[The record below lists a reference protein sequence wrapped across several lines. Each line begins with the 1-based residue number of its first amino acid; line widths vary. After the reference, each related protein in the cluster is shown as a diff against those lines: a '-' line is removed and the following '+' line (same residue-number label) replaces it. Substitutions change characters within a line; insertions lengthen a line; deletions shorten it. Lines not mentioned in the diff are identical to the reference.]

1 MRSAVLIG
9 TDFAYDSKGKLIP
22 LEINTNVGW
31 DTVNR
36 KESVDEIF
44 DFTDLSM
51 YVRENAIKEILL
63 EGKIA
68 EICKD
73 AIQKAIPHVTVSE
86 ATMGDYEEEH
96 PNTTLFVRT
105 AWSSQAF
112 VDTFAASKEKFKSLI
127 KSEDFCE
134 AFSEPSGNLPN
145 LVVKAIDPQYD
156 RLEYPKFYKADV
168 SVLKV
173 PHGFIVEPAVLNVD
187 NLVEGRIPVFRNW
200 SLFVAGEN
208 GDKIDTI
215 YLGTYTKVCGD
226 EFDESKLK
234 YNSDGALVEGRGM
247 LLSLDGLSTQWPAD
261 ALVEASDEVLMSDGS
276 WKKASEL
283 KVGDKVKSLQ
293 FEDSLDIRHHVGQLT
308 TTEKELK
315 KSFAVAT
322 VDFLTRTRGYRDF
335 VEIKFNDKSDWFDT
349 ANSSY
354 LVKRES
360 GLEFDYISNL
370 RKGDVVYFL
379 KDGSKLAT
387 KTVESTGTVRKYV
400 DTYNV
405 GLAENHV
412 FFSRGEGETGAFA
425 SLEHNDDTE
434 DCNLDPK
441 SQNGAFQTFI
451 SFDGTEAAK
460 GTLNI
465 STSGVL
471 VSSES
476 TAKTFAK
483 TSGTASANGEYVNPN
498 EYSSDK
504 GGFTGC
510 WYPLA
515 GNSTWNVSVPL
526 TVVDGVKSVAT
537 IVRLGSADGNALNG
551 SNTYWKFTEIG
562 STGSNVLWP
571 VTFSSAT
578 GPCKL
583 HVQVYQPSDIIQ
595 VTEPTGKNFEADGTL
610 TSGDSTTT
618 LTFAQG
624 VGIKG
629 SITGSVRFSKDYIS
643 FSSRSANIAEDGTID
658 TAKISETTAKF
669 KTSMSKNTGFTE
681 RVGSVSTYIGP
692 KSSEGLVG
700 RYSVIQA
707 AIKPTLAV
715 EVNSP
720 GGDVILPDSY
730 DTDYVLQ
737 SYEVSVTSNAPW
749 KVTTV
754 SADGNFSVS
763 KQVGQGNGSFD
774 IAEVSSSVKEYSYSK
789 SETYEVGSVIIST
802 NTDTKNDVSYTIPV
816 YRLKKRFVAP
826 AFLSSSN
833 INGVRVYSTQLCLPE
848 YYADNEL
855 SFGDIIYQDDDTGT
869 SQWKDVS
876 NCQRI
881 QSNHGTVESPSL
893 ADDEGYTFVDCVPVS
908 IRADLSGV
916 QDMTLSVSSDLDQE
930 GFSYGFAELGFAGS
944 DVLYGRYLPYVY
956 NTIPLTLEQQVTI
969 SGSVYPGDALFSTT
983 ENSKTADNLCLVIG
997 TEQLSDASHINGT
1010 VNIDLVL
1017 EYTDLVDGK
1026 QKQVEKTFII
1036 GERPLIDVQ
1045 YEERSWSSFV
1055 QMWDNLPSH
1064 SFQSTIT
1071 LSGLQ
1076 DSVRYRLVASPGIT
1090 IDFDGENLLNVDYD
1104 GSDWMNFQQ
1113 MWEAEGYPIVSVPEN
1128 NSSTTR
1134 YRAIALVPAEST
1146 ITVLPEP
1153 TEYGD
1158 LCLDGKYYSY
1168 MVAAQNEKVEAKK
1181 LNSVEVVCNVR
1192 EVTWTQTDEMAAAG
1206 KRYQIN
1212 ALYDVTASASSP
1224 VSSSVSFT
1232 LTPKP
1237 TGNVN
1242 TGEGPYGTGN
1252 ASVTIGSGN
1261 SVTTDAPG
1269 GFGYAYY
1276 GNNVSDGDPMPSVGT
1291 LGVSAIL
1298 PTVDSVFEY
1307 EIGSVRV
1314 RNIPSLGGPDTLV
1327 ITDFS
1332 DRSTERQIM
1341 VSSYSLSGLGYEV
1354 SCSGGL
1360 TGSIISF
1367 SNRSDVVFTTGSR
1380 IVLGSLCTVSLRRN
1394 GKEISRRTVQA
1405 GAGPV
1410 FVETLKASPS
1420 AIVKDLGAFTE
1431 TVVLYTGSS
1440 VPSTGLSAS
1449 VITSS
1454 SAWIG
1459 VARKLSKYL
1468 ISVSTEASA
1477 SRSGSITFKVDNVGT
1492 VTVPVTQSATD
1503 KTLYVWYCP
1512 NGASEVQLGSRNI
1525 SFNSESAF
1533 SVVGNNYDYR
1543 FRYENA
1549 SGGTF
1554 MPVFDKATE
1563 NGTAVRILGNFSTEL
1578 GDSISDTSGNFF
1590 LRVEG
1595 VSSPNT
1601 SAYALGTLSF
1611 NTKNLKIPSPTIV
1624 NSSVR

>member
-31 DTVNR
+31 DMVNR
-36 KESVDEIF
+36 KETVDEIF

-63 EGKIA
+63 EGKIV

-105 AWSSQAF
+105 AWSSQAL

-134 AFSEPSGNLPN
+134 GFSEPSGNLPN

-156 RLEYPKFYKADV
+156 KLTYPKFYRADV
-168 SVLKV
+168 STLKV

-247 LLSLDGLSTQWPAD
+247 FLSLDGLSTQWPAD

-283 KVGDKVKSLQ
+283 KVGDRVKSLK

-335 VEIKFNDKSDWFDT
+335 VEIKFDDKSDWFDT

-370 RKGDVVYFL
+370 KKGDVVYFL

-387 KTVESTGTVRKYV
+387 KTVESVGTVRKYV

-412 FFSRGEGETGAFA
+412 FFSRGEGETSAFA
-425 SLEHNDDTE
+425 SLEHNDTA
-434 DCNLDPK
+434 DCSLEPK

-451 SFDGTEAAK
+451 SFDGTDAAK

-465 STSGVL
+465 STSGVS
-471 VSSES
+471 VTSGSI
-476 TAKTFAK
+476 AKTFAK
-483 TSGTASANGEYVNPN
+483 TSGTASVNGEYVNPN
-498 EYSSDK
+498 DYSSGK

-510 WYPLA
+510 WYPLT
-515 GNSTWNVSVPL
+515 GSNTWNISVPL
-526 TVVDGVKSVAT
+526 TTVGSVKGVAT
-537 IVRLGSADGNALNG
+537 IVRVGSADGNALDG

-618 LTFAQG
+618 LTFGQG
-624 VGIKG
+624 VGTKG

-707 AIKPTLAV
+707 ALKPTLVV
-715 EVNSP
+715 EVNT
-720 GGDVILPDSY
+720 GDVVLPSSY
-730 DTDYVLQ
+730 DADYVLR
-737 SYEVSVTSNAPW
+737 SYEVNVTSNAPW

-754 SADGNFSVS
+754 SADGNFSIS
-763 KQVGQGNGSFD
+763 KQVGEGNGSFD
-774 IAEVSSSVKEYSYSK
+774 IIEVSSSIKEYSYSRTE
-789 SETYEVGSVIIST
+789 SYEVGSVVIST
-802 NTDTKNDVSYTIPV
+802 DTNTKNDVSYTIPI
-816 YRLKKRFVAP
+816 YRIKERFVAP
-826 AFLSSSN
+826 IFISESNFNQAMGTECSS
-833 INGVRVYSTQLCLPE
+833 E
-848 YYADNEL
+848 YYESNEL
-855 SFGDIIYQDDDTGT
+855 SFGDLEYIEDGDGNSSWQ
-869 SQWKDVS
+869 DVS
-876 NCQRI
+876 FCQRI
-881 QSNHGTVESPSL
+881 QGNQNTVESPSL
-893 ADDEGYTFVDCVPVS
+893 IDSEGFTFVDCVPVG
-908 IRADLSGV
+908 IRADLAGV
-916 QDMTLSVSSDLDQE
+916 QDMTLSVSSNLDQE
-930 GFSYGFAELGFAGS
+930 GFQYGFAELGSAES
-944 DVLYGRYLPYVY
+944 SELYGRHLPYVY
-956 NTIPLTLEQQVTI
+956 NVVPLKLEHQVVNI
-969 SGSVYPGDALFSTT
+969 SGSVRPDSTFLSTT
-983 ENSKTADNLCLVIG
+983 MNSRTADNLCLIIG
-997 TEQLSDASHINGT
+997 TDDTGSLSG
-1010 VNIDLVL
+1010 NIVECVQDITLNL
-1017 EYTDLVDGK
+1017 SYKDLVDGSIK
-1026 QKQVEKTFII
+1026 ELSQTFILGGRPSI
-1036 GERPLIDVQ
+1036 GVS
-1045 YEERSWSSFV
+1045 YGGRSWETYGQGSETLPSSSFTSS
-1055 QMWDNLPSH
+1055 L
-1064 SFQSTIT
+1064 T
-1071 LSGLQ
+1071 LSTLQ
-1076 DSVRYRLVASPGIT
+1076 LRSEKLYRLVATQGVT
-1090 IDFDGENLLNVDYD
+1090 VGDANGENLTNVALTGEELTQYLN
-1104 GSDWMNFQQ
+1104 GSGD
-1113 MWEAEGYPIVSVPEN
+1113 ELVVTVPEN
-1128 NSSTTR
+1128 NTTTQR
-1134 YRAIALVPAEST
+1134 YRGVALVPAESS
-1146 ITVLPEP
+1146 VELLPE
-1153 TEYGD
+1153 TQD
-1158 LCLDGKYYSY
+1158 LCENSEVVHYSW
-1168 MVAAQNEKVEAKK
+1168 VVGVQGEKVEAKE
-1181 LNSVEVVCNVR
+1181 LNNIEVVCNVR

-1206 KRYQIN
+1206 RQYQIN

-1237 TGNVN
+1237 AGNIT
-1242 TGEGPYGTGN
+1242 TGEGPYGTGS

-1261 SVTTDAPG
+1261 SLTTNAPG
-1269 GFGYAYY
+1269 VFGYVYY
-1276 GNNVSDGDPMPSVGT
+1276 GNSVSDGDPMPSVGT
-1291 LGVSAIL
+1291 LDVSTIS
-1298 PTVDSVFEY
+1298 PPVDSVFEY
-1307 EIGSVRV
+1307 EIESVRV

-1332 DRSTERQIM
+1332 DKSIERQVA
-1341 VSSYSLSGLGYEV
+1341 VSSYSLDGLGYEV
-1354 SCSGGL
+1354 SCSAGL
-1360 TGSIISF
+1360 TGS
-1367 SNRSDVVFTTGSR
+1367 VVSINNVSYVTFTTGSR
-1380 IVLGSLCTVSLRRN
+1380 TVLGTVCTASLRRN
-1394 GKEISRRTVQA
+1394 GKEISRRKVQV
-1405 GAGPV
+1405 GGGPV
-1410 FVETLKASPS
+1410 IVRTLKASPS
-1420 AIVKDLGAFTE
+1420 AINKDLGAFTE
-1431 TVVLYTGSS
+1431 TVMLYTGSS
-1440 VPSTGLSAS
+1440 LPLTSLTAST
-1449 VITSS
+1449 ITSS

-1459 VARKLSKYL
+1459 VAKSSRGYKVDV
-1468 ISVSTEASA
+1468 VSQATA
-1477 SRSGSITFKVDNVGT
+1477 SRSGSVTFKVDGVGT
-1492 VTVPVTQSATD
+1492 VTVPITQSAVD
-1503 KTLYVWYCP
+1503 NTLYVWYCP
-1512 NGASEVQLGSRNI
+1512 NDALEKSLGGTAI

-1533 SVVGNNYDYR
+1533 SVSGNNYDYM

-1554 MPVFDKATE
+1554 MPVFDKNTESGPTVKILGTFATE
-1563 NGTAVRILGNFSTEL
+1563 LE
-1578 GDSISDTSGNFF
+1578 DSISDTSGIFY
-1590 LRVEG
+1590 LRVGG

-1601 SAYALGTLSF
+1601 GAYKLGTLSF
-1611 NTKNLKIPSPTIV
+1611 NAKNLKIPSPVTI

>member
-96 PNTTLFVRT
+96 PNTTLFIRT
-105 AWSSQAF
+105 AWSSQAL

-134 AFSEPSGNLPN
+134 GFSEPSGNLPN

-156 RLEYPKFYKADV
+156 KLTYPKFYKADV
-168 SVLKV
+168 STFKV

-234 YNSDGALVEGRGM
+234 YDSDGALVEGRGM

-293 FEDSLDIRHHVGQLT
+293 FEDDLDIRHHVGQLT

-370 RKGDVVYFL
+370 KKGDVVYFL

-387 KTVESTGTVRKYV
+387 KTVETTGIVRKYV

-405 GLAENHV
+405 GLAENHI
-412 FFSRGEGETGAFA
+412 FFSRGEGETSAFA
-425 SLEHNDDTE
+425 SLEHNDTE
-434 DCNLDPK
+434 DCSLEPK
-441 SQNGAFQTFI
+441 SQNGAFQTFV
-451 SFDGTEAAK
+451 SFDGSTEAK
-460 GTLNI
+460 NTLNI
-465 STSGVL
+465 SSAGVL
-471 VSSES
+471 VNSGSVS
-476 TAKTFAK
+476 KTFTK

-498 EYSSDK
+498 DYSSDK

-515 GNSTWNVSVPL
+515 GNSTWNINVPL
-526 TVVDGVKSVAT
+526 TTVDGVKSVAT
-537 IVRLGSADGNALNG
+537 IVRIGSADGNALNG
-551 SNTYWKFTEIG
+551 SNTYWKITEIS
-562 STGSNVLWP
+562 STGSNILWP
-571 VTFSSAT
+571 VTFDSAI

-595 VTEPTGKNFEADGTL
+595 ITEPTGKNFEVDGTL

-618 LTFAQG
+618 LTFARG
-624 VGIKG
+624 VGTKG
-629 SITGSVRFSKDYIS
+629 SITGSVRFSNDYIS

-658 TAKISETTAKF
+658 TAEISETTAKF
-669 KTSMSKNTGFTE
+669 KTSMSKNTEFTE
-681 RVGSVSTYIGP
+681 RVGSVSTYVGP
-692 KSSEGLVG
+692 KSSESLVG

-707 AIKPTLAV
+707 ALKPTLAV
-715 EVNSP
+715 EVNP
-720 GGDVILPDSY
+720 GGDIILPGSY
-730 DTDYVLQ
+730 DADYVLR
-737 SYEVSVTSNAPW
+737 SYEVSVISNAPW

-754 SADGNFSVS
+754 SADGNFDVS
-763 KQVGQGNGSFD
+763 KQGGSGNGSFD
-774 IAEVSSSVKEYSYSK
+774 ITEISSSIKEYSYDR
-789 SETYEVGSVIIST
+789 SETYELGSVIIST
-802 NTDTKNDVSYTIPV
+802 DTGTKNDVSYTIPV
-816 YRLKKRFVAP
+816 YGLKKLFVAP
-826 AFLSSSN
+826 RFVTSSN
-833 INGVRVYSTQLCLPE
+833 ANAIDNSTQTCLSE

-855 SFGDIIYQDDDTGT
+855 NVGDLVYLEYSDG
-869 SQWKDVS
+869 SGNSGWSDVS
-876 NCQRI
+876 GCQRI
-881 QSNHGTVESPSL
+881 QNNTYTVENPL
-893 ADDEGYTFVDCVPVS
+893 FGTDTGFTFVDCVPIAVH
-908 IRADLSGV
+908 ADCVGS
-916 QDMTLSVSSDLDQE
+916 QDMTLSVGSSDLDQL
-930 GFSYGFAELGFAGS
+930 GFSYGFTKLGSAKNG
-944 DVLYGRYLPYVY
+944 LYGRYLPYVY
-956 NTIPLTLEQQVTI
+956 RVASVSLDSVVNLT
-969 SGSVYPGDALFSTT
+969 GSVYPDDTLFSTET
-983 ENSKTADNLCLVIG
+983 SSKTADNLCLVIG
-997 TEQLSDASHINGT
+997 TEQLSDAHNSSYPVGIN
-1010 VNIDLVL
+1010 LML

-1026 QKQVEKTFII
+1026 RKRIEKPFTI
-1036 GERPLIDVQ
+1036 GNVRPSIDVL
-1045 YEERSWSSFV
+1045 YEETSWSSSG
-1055 QMWDNLPSH
+1055 QTMNSLPSH
-1064 SFQSTIT
+1064 SFQSTIS

-1076 DSVRYRLVASPGIT
+1076 ESASYRLVASPGIS
-1090 IDFDGENLLNVDYD
+1090 IDFGGENLLNVAYT
-1104 GSDWMNFQQ
+1104 GNDWMDFQT
-1113 MWEAEGYPIVSVPEN
+1113 MWEDAEYPIVSVPEN
-1128 NSSTTR
+1128 SSTTPR
-1134 YRAIALVPAEST
+1134 YRAIALVPAESS
-1146 ITVLPEP
+1146 ITSLSEP
-1153 TEYGD
+1153 TDTGD
-1158 LCLDGKYYSY
+1158 LCLDGNYYSY
-1168 MVAAQNEKVEAKK
+1168 MVGVQDVKVEEAKE
-1181 LNSVEVVCNVR
+1181 LNSIDVVCNVR
-1192 EVTWTQTDEMAAAG
+1192 EVTWTQTDEMAAVG
-1206 KRYQIN
+1206 KQYQIN

-1232 LTPKP
+1232 CTPKP
-1237 TGNVN
+1237 VGNVN
-1242 TGEGPYGTGN
+1242 TGEGPYGTGSV
-1252 ASVTIGSGN
+1252 SVTIGSGN
-1261 SVTTDAPG
+1261 SLTTNAPG
-1269 GFGYAYY
+1269 VFGYAYY
-1276 GNNVSDGDPMPSVGT
+1276 GSNVSDGDPIPSIGT
-1291 LGVSAIL
+1291 LDVSTIS
-1298 PTVDSVFEY
+1298 PTVDSVFDY

-1314 RNIPSLGGPDTLV
+1314 RDIPSLGGPDTLV
-1327 ITDFS
+1327 ITDFDDS
-1332 DRSTERQIM
+1332 SVERQ
-1341 VSSYSLSGLGYEV
+1341 VAVASYNLEELGYEV
-1354 SCSGGL
+1354 SCSAGL
-1360 TGSIISF
+1360 TGSVIGS
-1367 SNRSDVVFTTGSR
+1367 SNVSYVVFTTGSR
-1380 IVLGSLCTVSLRRN
+1380 ILLGEVYTASLRRN
-1394 GKEISRRTVQA
+1394 GKEVSRRKVQV
-1405 GAGPV
+1405 GSGPIR
-1410 FVETLKASPS
+1410 TLKASPS
-1420 AIVKDLGAFTE
+1420 EIYKDLGAFSE

-1440 VPSTGLSAS
+1440 VPLTGLSAS
-1449 VITSS
+1449 TITSS

-1459 VARKLSKYL
+1459 VARSSGNYKIDVTSQA
-1468 ISVSTEASA
+1468 TA
-1477 SRSGSITFKVDNVGT
+1477 SRSGSVTFKVDGVGT
-1492 VTVPVTQSATD
+1492 ATVSITQTAVD
-1503 KTLYVWYCP
+1503 NTLYVWYCP
-1512 NGASEVQLGSRNI
+1512 NDASEVQLGSGAI

-1533 SVVGNNYDYR
+1533 SVVGSNYDYR

-1554 MPVFDKATE
+1554 MPVFEKAAET
-1563 NGTAVRILGNFSTEL
+1563 GPDVRILGNFATEL
-1578 GDSISDTSGNFF
+1578 GDYMSDTSGDFF
-1590 LRVEG
+1590 LRIG
-1595 VSSPNT
+1595 RVSSPMTNI
-1601 SAYALGTLSF
+1601 YRLGSLSF
-1611 NTKNLKIPSPTIV
+1611 NAENLKIPASVEIR
-1624 NSSVR
+1624 SSVR